1 MSGAEKTALLDFVR
15 SGGGFLGVHSA
26 TDTFYT
32 WPDYLD
38 LIGGY
43 FNGHPWHQAVTI
55 EVVDPS
61 DPLVTFL
68 GNLLQF
74 EDEIYQISD
83 FDYCGSHVLLR
94 LDQSSVD
101 LSKPGAHQ
109 RSMVGLSPGH
119 DLTARGE
126 YCTALGHEASVR
138 TSAGH
143 DPCGSSTKG
152 ATGATGVRV
161 SKPHKLPRA
170 EAIRLPSRTRG

>member
-1 MSGAEKTALLDFVR
+1 M
-15 SGGGFLGVHSA
+15 
-26 TDTFYT
+26 
-32 WPDYLD
+32 
-38 LIGGY
+38 
-43 FNGHPWHQAVTI
+43 
-55 EVVDPS
+55 
-61 DPLVTFL
+61 PLVAFL
-68 GNLLQF
+68 GNLLPF

-101 LSKPGAHQ
+101 LSKPGGPLART
-109 RSMVGLSPGH
+109 RSYGQGRVF
-119 DLTARGE
+119 
-126 YCTALGHEASVR
+126 CTALGHEASVR

-143 DPCGSSTKG
+143 DLCGSSTKG